1 MIIIDWLTTACV
13 VLTFIILCIVLAYCV
28 HQFNKHIL
36 EQRRKDVHRI
46 RIEKR
51 MEYIQAYN
59 EGYYKGRHDA
69 INSLTKKK

>member
-1 MIIIDWLTTACV
+1 MITDWLITA
-13 VLTFIILCIVLAYCV
+13 CIVLIFILLCIALGYCI
-28 HQFNKHIL
+28 HQFNKDIL
-36 EQRRKDVHRI
+36 EQRRKDI
-46 RIEKR
+46 RKIHLEKR